1 MRHMK
6 KCRKCRSTGA
16 TESARYC
23 HECGSELVDEDEQ
36 FIRGI
41 GNGFLTQADWVCIG
55 ECINGERGAP
65 PERYHTRL
73 DEKIRHSLTDFA
85 ILYHWEDFDP
95 SSAFKS
101 MARSKDG
108 STDDELTEAVILMKS
123 FALLYSGLGR
133 RAYELVSEL
142 AIETV
147 EELSVDDVDVTITIS
162 SSKTT

>member
-1 MRHMK
+1 MK
-6 KCRKCRSTGA
+6 KCRKCGSTGA

-41 GNGFLTQADWVCIG
+41 GNGFLSRADWVCIV